1 MNSAQNLP
9 PSEFAAA
16 SGRHRHYADF
26 YFPGHR
32 PLADAP
38 VVVVIGNCQAES
50 LRIVLSA
57 TGVESLRIPPVHEWT
72 GEDMPYAARALGA
85 ADIVVTQPIHA
96 GYRGLP
102 IGGEKTWELVRE
114 DAQRVIVPVLRFDG
128 LHPFD
133 AIIRPP
139 FDPSLNPP
147 VVPYHDLRVLAR
159 AAGKEVPEPSA
170 ATLRQLAA
178 MSVEQMARRENAH
191 GAVRFSPYL
200 ESAPR
205 WHTINHPDN
214 DSLRHLGQLVADE
227 CGLGQVA
234 LPDRE
239 LLRGLDSPVYRPA
252 AEALGV
258 ADALDQAGRLEPT
271 AEWLRDGAPIDRD
284 IAAAQLEFYR
294 EYPDVVPAGLQ
305 RHADRLRVL
314 GVE

>member
-1 MNSAQNLP
+1 MIP
-9 PSEFAAA
+9 PSA
-16 SGRHRHYADF
+16 SGRSRHYADF

-32 PLADAP
+32 ELGDAP

-72 GEDMPYAARALGA
+72 GEDMLYAERALRT
-85 ADIVVTQPIHA
+85 ADIVVSQPIHA

-102 IGGEKTWELVRE
+102 IGGEQTWELTRD
-114 DAQRVIVPVLRFDG
+114 DAQLVTVPVLRFDG

-147 VVPYHDLRVLAR
+147 VVPYHDLRVLTE
-159 AAGKEVPEPSA
+159 AAGKTMPEPSPA
-170 ATLRQLAA
+170 VLRKLAG
-178 MSVEQMARRENAH
+178 MSIEQMSRREKAH

-200 ESAPR
+200 ESAPV

-214 DSLRHLGQLVADE
+214 ASLEHLGQLVADE
-227 CGLGQVA
+227 CGLGRVA

-239 LLRGLDSPVYRPA
+239 LLRDIDSPVYAPA
-252 AEALGV
+252 ADALGV
-258 ADALDQAGRLEPT
+258 SAALADADAPT
-271 AEWLRDGAPIDRD
+271 EWLHNGEPITED
-284 IAAAQLEFYR
+284 IRAAQLDFYR
-294 EYPDVVPAGLQ
+294 EYPAVVEAGLK
-305 RHADRLRVL
+305 RHADRLDVL
-314 GVE
+314 GE